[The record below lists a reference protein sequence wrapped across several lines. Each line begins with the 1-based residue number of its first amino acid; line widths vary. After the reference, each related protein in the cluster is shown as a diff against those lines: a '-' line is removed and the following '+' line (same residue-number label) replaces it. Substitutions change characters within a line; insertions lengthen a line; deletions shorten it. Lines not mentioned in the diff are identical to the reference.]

1 MRRFG
6 IGDIHGRFV
15 EFKALLKAVNFD
27 YDEDELISLGDL
39 VDYGQFSFEV
49 IFELLK
55 IKKLI
60 SIKGNH
66 DEYLRDYIED
76 ISRGHPLNGQAG
88 SRITMMQWAQL
99 LSTDREIIKDFLN
112 NKQKLYHIDDK
123 NNLYVHAGID
133 TDFKIEDQMMG
144 TLIEDRFFFERKLM
158 SMQRSQ
164 KEKIKTIE
172 NFNEIFIGHTPTLVY
187 KKDKNGIYK
196 EEPGWSGVEVEP
208 IHICNV
214 LNIDT
219 GAKISKIGRLTLINL
234 DTHEFIQQEIA

>member
-1 MRRFG
+1 
-6 IGDIHGRFV
+6 
-15 EFKALLKAVNFD
+15 
-27 YDEDELISLGDL
+27 
-39 VDYGQFSFEV
+39 
-49 IFELLK
+49 
-55 IKKLI
+55 
-60 SIKGNH
+60 
-66 DEYLRDYIED
+66 
-76 ISRGHPLNGQAG
+76 
-88 SRITMMQWAQL
+88 MQWAQL

-133 TDFKIEDQMMG
+133 TDFKIEDQLMG